1 MTHSGLFHALSR
13 SMRKVRLLGRFAHR
27 PYALREMAQTCRS
40 LACLCRSDAQKAHT
54 SRQKPPERMRHLPM
68 LGLTV
73 RFGAM

>member
-1 MTHSGLFHALSR
+1 
-13 SMRKVRLLGRFAHR
+13 MRQVRVQGRFGHR

-40 LACLCRSDAQKAHT
+40 LACLRLSDAQKAHT
-54 SRQKPPERMRHLPM
+54 SRQKPPERLRHPPM